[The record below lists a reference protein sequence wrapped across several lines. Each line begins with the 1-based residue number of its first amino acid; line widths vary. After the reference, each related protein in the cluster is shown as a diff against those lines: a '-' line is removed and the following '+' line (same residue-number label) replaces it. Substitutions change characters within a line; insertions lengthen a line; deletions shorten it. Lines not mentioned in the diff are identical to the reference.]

1 VLVSGNSEFTLTVL
15 TGVLATTVSPY
26 FLLLVDCRGDTVDMA
41 MVYGSFTPER
51 LGRGLQAH
59 NLADRV
65 NHRQLI
71 VSGWCAPIKDELAAA
86 SGWEVVAGPVCVAE
100 LPLFMGEKWHPP
112 PGLI

>member
-1 VLVSGNSEFTLTVL
+1 
-15 TGVLATTVSPY
+15 
-26 FLLLVDCRGDTVDMA
+26 
-41 MVYGSFTPER
+41 
-51 LGRGLQAH
+51 
-59 NLADRV
+59 LADRV